1 MLWLFGP
8 GGVGKS
14 ALLAAFADAAETAG
28 RAAVAVDL
36 RGLEPSP
43 PAFAAEVARLGGGV
57 ERPVLLIDTFEAA
70 AALEDWLRES
80 FLPEL
85 PDGAVTVIAGR
96 AGPSPAWRRDP
107 GWGELL
113 RVVSLR
119 NLDRDDARLL
129 LEEQP
134 LEPALREQLL
144 DATHGHPLAL
154 ALLRDAVR
162 QDPAVADGGLAWAA
176 VPDVVAPLMASFLD
190 AVPSPRHRLA
200 LAAAAQARF
209 TTAGLLR
216 HVAGEEHA
224 DALFAWLR
232 NLSFIEATPHGLCPH
247 DLARDVVDADLR
259 WRDPDAHADVHARV
273 REAVVAAIG
282 RTEGRDRQRVV
293 ADLMFLHRS
302 NPAAPSIWDWDSLG
316 RVWAEPM
323 GPQDRDAVLAMVRDH
338 EGAESE
344 AIAARWIERQ
354 PQAFAVFRARDGE
367 PVGFLCQ
374 LALHEATAEDRA
386 ADPGAAAAWAHA
398 ERHAPVRASDEV
410 LMGRMF
416 MDREAYQGISRSM
429 NVVTLLSVQ
438 EWLGRPRLAWYYIA
452 TTDLATLEPMMAYIH
467 FERARDA
474 DFEVGDRR
482 YAVFARDWRR
492 EGGAAWLE
500 RMGERELATEPPPP
514 APPEAAPL
522 LAISRRD
529 FAEEV
534 RRALR
539 DLHRPD
545 VLDASPLMRS
555 RLVRDTGASLREL
568 VEDAIATLAEHPRT
582 AKLARAVE
590 CTYVRP
596 APTQEAAAELLG
608 LPFSTYRGHLGRG
621 IDAIVDLLWE
631 RELYGA

>member
-1 MLWLFGP
+1 VLWFFGP

-14 ALLAAFADAAETAG
+14 ALLAAFADAAETDG
-28 RAAVAVDL
+28 RAVVTVDL

-43 PAFAAEVARLGGGV
+43 PAFAAEVERLGGV
-57 ERPVLLIDTFEAA
+57 AERPVLLIDTFEAA
-70 AALEDWLRES
+70 AGLEDWLREA
-80 FLPEL
+80 FLPQLTE
-85 PDGAVTVIAGR
+85 GAVTVVAGR
-96 AGPSPAWRRDP
+96 TAPSPAWRRDA
-107 GWGELL
+107 GWRELL

-129 LEEQP
+129 LEEQAI
-134 LEPALREQLL
+134 EPEQRERLL
-144 DATHGHPLAL
+144 DVTHGHPLAL
-154 ALLRDAVR
+154 ALLRDAVA
-162 QDPAVADGGLAWAA
+162 QDRAVAEGGLAWAD

-224 DALFAWLR
+224 DGLFAWLR
-232 NLSFIEATPHGLCPH
+232 GLSFMDATPHGLCPH
-247 DLARDVVDADLR
+247 DLARDVIDADLR

-273 REAVVAAIG
+273 REVVVTAIG
-282 RTEGRDRQRVV
+282 RTSGRDRQRAV
-293 ADLMFLHRS
+293 ADLIFLHRS
-302 NPAAPSIWDWDSLG
+302 NPAAPAMWDWESLG
-316 RVWAEPM
+316 QVWGEPM
-323 GPQDRDAVLAMVRDH
+323 RPGDRDAVLAMVREH
-338 EGAESE
+338 EGPASE

-354 PQAFAVFRARDGE
+354 PRAFVVFRTRDE
-367 PVGFLCQ
+367 DPVGFLAQ

-398 ERHAPVRASDEV
+398 ERHAPVRPSDEV
-410 LMGRMF
+410 LMGRLF
-416 MDREAYQGISRSM
+416 MDRDAYQGISRSM

-438 EWLGRPRLAWYYIA
+438 EWLGRPRLAWYFIA
-452 TTDLATLEPMMAYIH
+452 IGDVATLQPMMAYIH
-467 FERARDA
+467 FARVADA
-474 DFEVGDRR
+474 DFEVGGRPF
-482 YAVFARDWRR
+482 AMFARDWRR
-492 EGGAAWLE
+492 EGGAAWLD

-514 APPEAAPL
+514 PPETAPL
-522 LAISRRD
+522 LAVSRRD
-529 FAEEV
+529 FAEQV

-539 DLHRPD
+539 DLQRPD

-555 RLVRDTGASLREL
+555 RLVRETGGSLREL

-582 AKLARAVE
+582 ARLARAVE

-608 LPFSTYRGHLGRG
+608 LPFSTYRGHLVRG
-621 IDAIVDLLWE
+621 IEAVVDLLWE
-631 RELYGA
+631 RELYGP